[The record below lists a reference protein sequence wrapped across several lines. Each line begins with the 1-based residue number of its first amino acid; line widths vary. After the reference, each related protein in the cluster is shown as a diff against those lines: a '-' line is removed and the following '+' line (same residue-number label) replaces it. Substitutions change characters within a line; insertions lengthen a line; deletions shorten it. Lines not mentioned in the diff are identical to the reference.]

1 MHFKNLVWRL
11 FLVVQLV
18 TLQLVKRSS
27 GGSAGEEEDSE
38 EEEEEDEDD
47 EEEDDEEDEEEEAE
61 EDEEE
66 VEGIGL
72 FFTHMLHIWNRLPHQ
87 IRSAESLA
95 VFKKTSQIFPVQ

>member
-47 EEEDDEEDEEEEAE
+47 EEEDDEEEAE

-87 IRSAESLA
+87 ICSAESLA